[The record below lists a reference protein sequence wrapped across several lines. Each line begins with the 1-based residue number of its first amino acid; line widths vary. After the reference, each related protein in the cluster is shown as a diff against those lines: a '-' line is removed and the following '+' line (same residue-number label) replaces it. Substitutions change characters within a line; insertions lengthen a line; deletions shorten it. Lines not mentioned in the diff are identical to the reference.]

1 MSEFTDAGHPRV
13 WSVDDDTVRRE
24 IKYEAQVKALLYHP
38 SSCLNRSFVEGVMK
52 GYNSLN
58 RIGHNA

>member
-38 SSCLNRSFVEGVMK
+38 SSWLVGRRSYEGLQFFE
-52 GYNSLN
+52 SD
-58 RIGHNA
+58 RP